1 MCKIFLQK
9 SLRACGEIRPLK
21 TQFNFLFST
30 IPIRNMSTIKAAV
43 IGDPISH
50 SLSPIIHNFLL
61 SKHQIDGNY
70 SAVLVKKDELK
81 SFVDSAIETGLAGF
95 NITIPHKEEIFK
107 ICDYKSK
114 TASLTGAVNTVVI
127 TPDKKTFGHNS
138 DGEGFANHLKNSAP
152 DFDLK
157 NKTAFVIGAGGA
169 ARAIVYAMIKGG
181 AKKIYITNRSEV
193 RAAELIKNFAD
204 FSAEKKCEIHFADKA
219 TFSKKLSECD
229 LLVNSSS
236 LGMTGQ
242 EALEID
248 LENLN
253 REAIVFD
260 IVYKPL
266 MTELLK
272 AAEAR
277 GNKIV
282 TGLGMLV
289 FQALIGFELW
299 FKQKPDE
306 KFVKELFEVL

>member
-1 MCKIFLQK
+1 
-9 SLRACGEIRPLK
+9 
-21 TQFNFLFST
+21 
-30 IPIRNMSTIKAAV
+30 MSTIKASV

-61 SKHQIDGNY
+61 SKHQIEGNY
-70 SAVLVKKDELK
+70 SAILVKKDELK
-81 SFVDSAIETGLAGF
+81 SFLNSAIENGLAGF

-114 TASLTGAVNTVVI
+114 TAMLTGAVNTVVI
-127 TPDKKTFGHNS
+127 TADKKFFGHNS
-138 DGEGFANHLKNSAP
+138 DGEGFINHLKNSVS
-152 DFDLK
+152 DFDL
-157 NKTAFVIGAGGA
+157 NGKTTFVIGAGGA
-169 ARAIVYAMIKGG
+169 ARAIVYALLKAG
-181 AKKIYITNRSEV
+181 AKKIYITNRSEI

-204 FSAEKKCEIHFADKA
+204 FSAQKKSEIQFLDKNSFEKK
-219 TFSKKLSECD
+219 LGECD

-236 LGMTGQ
+236 LGMAGQ
-242 EALEID
+242 EPLEID
-248 LENLN
+248 LTALT
-253 REAIVFD
+253 RAAIVFD

-266 MTELLK
+266 MTDLLK
-272 AAEAR
+272 AAELR

>member
-1 MCKIFLQK
+1 
-9 SLRACGEIRPLK
+9 
-21 TQFNFLFST
+21 
-30 IPIRNMSTIKAAV
+30 MSTIKAAV

-61 SKHQIDGNY
+61 SKHQIEGNY
-70 SAVLVKKDELK
+70 SAILVKKDELK
-81 SFVDSAIETGLAGF
+81 SFLNSAIENGLAGF

-114 TASLTGAVNTVVI
+114 TAMLTGAVNTVVI
-127 TPDKKTFGHNS
+127 TADKKFFGHNS
-138 DGEGFANHLKNSAP
+138 DGEGFINHLKNSVS
-152 DFDLK
+152 DFDL
-157 NKTAFVIGAGGA
+157 NGKTTFVIGAGGA
-169 ARAIVYAMIKGG
+169 ARAIVYALLKAG
-181 AKKIYITNRSEV
+181 AKKIYITNRSEI

-204 FSAEKKCEIHFADKA
+204 FSAQKKSEIQFLDKNSFEKK
-219 TFSKKLSECD
+219 LGECD

-236 LGMTGQ
+236 LGMAGQ
-242 EALEID
+242 ESLEID
-248 LENLN
+248 LATLN
-253 REAIVFD
+253 RAAIVFD

-266 MTELLK
+266 MTDLLK
-272 AAEAR
+272 AAELR

>member
-1 MCKIFLQK
+1 MFK
-9 SLRACGEIRPLK
+9 S
-21 TQFNFLFST
+21 
-30 IPIRNMSTIKAAV
+30 KAAV

-50 SLSPIIHNFLL
+50 SLSPTIHNFLI
-61 SKHQIDGNY
+61 SKHQIDGDY
-70 SAVLVKKDELK
+70 KAILVKKNELK
-81 SFVDSAIETGLAGF
+81 SFVNSAIENGLSGF
-95 NITIPHKEEIFK
+95 NVTIPHKEEIFR
-107 ICDYKSK
+107 ICDHKSK
-114 TASLTGAVNTVVI
+114 TATLTGAVNTVVI
-127 TPDKKTFGHNS
+127 TPDKKVFGHNS
-138 DGEGFANHLKNSAP
+138 DAEGFANHLKNSAP

-169 ARAIVYAMIKGG
+169 ARAIVYALIKGDT
-181 AKKIYITNRSEV
+181 KKIYITNRNKI
-193 RAAELIKNFAD
+193 RAADLIKNFAD
-204 FSAEKKCEIHFADKA
+204 FAAKKKCEIQFLDKES
-219 TFSKKLSECD
+219 FEEKLSKCD

-242 EALEID
+242 EALTLD
-248 LENLN
+248 LKNLN
-253 REAIVFD
+253 RDAIVFD

-266 MTELLK
+266 MTDLLK
-272 AAEAR
+272 TAEAQ